1 MMSQT
6 CGPRSP
12 GAGKGGSESYGE
24 GIVWL
29 LSAVIVDSP
38 GSNTFSTQTLI
49 LLGKHA
55 FGARN
60 ARRGGVGR
68 NADDDADLLIG
79 NTLGSVEDE
88 RDCVF
93 FGHGGQR
100 ETDMIALGNLRDA
113 PVVAQQRGAILALR
127 AFSRA
132 IAARR

>member
-38 GSNTFSTQTLI
+38 GSNTFSTQTMI

-60 ARRGGVGR
+60 ARRGGAGR
-68 NADDDADLLIG
+68 DAGDDRDLLIG
-79 NTLGSVEDE
+79 NALRGIEDKG
-88 RDCVF
+88 DGVF
-93 FGHGGQR
+93 FGHTGQR
-100 ETDMIALGNLRDA
+100 ETDMVALGNLRDA
-113 PVVAQQRGAILALR
+113 
-127 AFSRA
+127 SA
-132 IAARR
+132 IAQ